1 MIKSNED
8 IKLIAKEVISK
19 EALAVAALGNLI
31 DDSFSAVISLIF
43 NSKGRLVITGIGK
56 SAIIGCKIVA
66 TLNSTGTPAI
76 FMHAADAIH
85 GDLGIIQPDDIV
97 ICISKSGSTPE
108 IKVLIPLIKKM
119 GNKVV
124 AMVSNCDSFL
134 ALHSDYIIRTT
145 VQSEACPNNLVP
157 TSSTTTQLVMGDA
170 IAVALLS
177 VRGFTQQ
184 DFALLHPGGSLGKK
198 MYMRVCDLTDSK
210 VRPYVKP
217 NESIQNTIIN
227 ISANRLGATV
237 VLDESGELKGIITDG
252 DVRRMLEKGGSFD
265 KLVAQDIMSLNP
277 KTIDAGEL
285 AVKAFNLM
293 ETNKITS
300 VIVMEGDKY
309 IGLVHIHDIIR
320 EGIV

>member
-1 MIKSNED
+1 
-8 IKLIAKEVISK
+8 
-19 EALAVAALGNLI
+19 
-31 DDSFSAVISLIF
+31 
-43 NSKGRLVITGIGK
+43 
-56 SAIIGCKIVA
+56 
-66 TLNSTGTPAI
+66 
-76 FMHAADAIH
+76 
-85 GDLGIIQPDDIV
+85 
-97 ICISKSGSTPE
+97 
-108 IKVLIPLIKKM
+108 
-119 GNKVV
+119 
-124 AMVSNCDSFL
+124 
-134 ALHSDYIIRTT
+134 
-145 VQSEACPNNLVP
+145 
-157 TSSTTTQLVMGDA
+157 MGDA

-265 KLVAQDIMSLNP
+265 KLVARDIMSLNP